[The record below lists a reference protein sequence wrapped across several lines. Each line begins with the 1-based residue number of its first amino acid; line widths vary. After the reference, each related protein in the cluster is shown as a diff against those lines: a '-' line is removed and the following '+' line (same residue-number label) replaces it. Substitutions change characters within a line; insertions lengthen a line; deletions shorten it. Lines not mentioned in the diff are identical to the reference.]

1 MNPIKLIAFVVLFVP
16 YAAVAHNPIVPKSIA
31 DYPVDQVARNIYVI
45 HGPLDMPNPSNRGF
59 ANNPGFIVTAHG
71 VIVIDPGSSV
81 QIGKEVLKK
90 IRAISTHPVIAVL
103 NTHVHGDHWLGN
115 YAIRLAYPKVP
126 IYAHAKMIERVA
138 AGEGETWIK
147 VFMKMTGGA
156 VKGTRVVGPNIGLRD
171 NETLNLDGTILRIHH
186 TGKAHTDHD
195 IMIEV
200 VERQSIFLGDIVTAH
215 HVPSS
220 EVPQDAYFKGQINA
234 IQSILTLPLSTYI
247 PGHGRS
253 GGREVP
259 LESLHFLEQLY
270 AAVSKYHKQGLS
282 DFEMKG
288 PVMQDLAEYRD
299 WQNFDDLG
307 KVISFVNLEIEAD
320 SF

>member
-1 MNPIKLIAFVVLFVP
+1 MKSTKLIAIVMLFAP
-16 YAAVAHNPIVPKSIA
+16 CVAFAHHPIPPKSIA
-31 DYPVDQVARNIYVI
+31 DFPVDQVARNIFVI
-45 HGPLDMPNPSNRGF
+45 HGPLDLPDPSNRGF
-59 ANNPGFIVTAHG
+59 VNNPGFIVTTHG

-90 IRAISTHPVIAVL
+90 IRNITTKPVIAVL

-138 AGEGETWIK
+138 AGEGEAWIK

-171 NETLNLDGTILRIHH
+171 NETLNLDGTILRMHH

-200 VERQSIFLGDIVTAH
+200 VEQQSIFLGDIVTAH

-220 EVPQDAYFKGQINA
+220 EVPQDANFKGQINA

-282 DFEMKG
+282 DFEMKRS
-288 PVMQDLAEYRD
+288 VMQDLAQYQH
-299 WQNFDDLG
+299 WQNFEELG
-307 KVISFVNLEIEAD
+307 KVISYVYLEIEAD